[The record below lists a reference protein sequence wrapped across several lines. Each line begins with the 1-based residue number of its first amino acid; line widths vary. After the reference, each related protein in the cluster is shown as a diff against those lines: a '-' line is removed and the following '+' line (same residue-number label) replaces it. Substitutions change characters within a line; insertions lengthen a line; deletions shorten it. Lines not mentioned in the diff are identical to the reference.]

1 MTSSDHS
8 AAEASP
14 SRPDADTSTVAAKE
28 VSASWPDRDAT
39 TEEAKRR
46 VGAEL
51 ESSTSVNSVEP
62 MLLHELSIRNA
73 SALSRMLAV
82 CGSTSEDDLM
92 SVMTAALG
100 SQHPD
105 GSWGSDDYPIMKACF
120 TAQILDALYHA
131 GMILA
136 PSPSADPGRP
146 TAPSPVR
153 RAVSWLRA
161 HQQSDGSWGE
171 DTWDTCQVLK
181 ALWKSGYRE
190 DDPIMAAGIS
200 NLRAVIDKGW
210 PNKTTFW
217 FGPGFMGGAL
227 EVLNAIGDARYAK
240 RVLDELWKYFDEDT
254 GSFLPPTAAVDS
266 PRAPV
271 EWHTANALKGLSS
284 FGSVVPYGERTSA
297 AIRWLKQAQT
307 SDGSW
312 SPGHFEITSFC
323 TFEAIVALSLIDNAH
338 CEEAQ
343 RGTQWFLVH
352 CEEHSKPNLSTLLM
366 AAGALVRT
374 RVRQL
379 VASVDFLF
387 LYELAD
393 LLQSYSQVAGSFAT
407 HCDIL
412 SHQLESA
419 RSEATLAER
428 DRKSA
433 IEKFGEA
440 KASAVRLQQ
449 ELNHER
455 TQTATLQSTI
465 QSYALRV
472 TGNQLAVIGVA
483 LTLITFA
490 IGIIVALALAHN

>member
-1 MTSSDHS
+1 MTSSGHS

-14 SRPDADTSTVAAKE
+14 SRPDTGSNTVAAE
-28 VSASWPDRDAT
+28 EASASRPGRDAT
-39 TEEAKRR
+39 IEQAEGR
-46 VGAEL
+46 VDAEL
-51 ESSTSVNSVEP
+51 ESSAGAGSVEP
-62 MLLHELSIRNA
+62 MLLHELAIRKA
-73 SALSRMLAV
+73 TALSRMLAV
-82 CGSTSEDDLM
+82 CGSSSEDDSM
-92 SVMTAALG
+92 RVVTAALG
-100 SQHPD
+100 SQHAD

-120 TAQILDALYHA
+120 TAQVLEALYHA

-136 PSPSADPGRP
+136 PNPSADLGRP
-146 TAPSPVR
+146 IAPSPVR

-171 DTWDTCQVLK
+171 DIWDTCQVLK

-190 DDPIMAAGIS
+190 DDPIMAVGIS
-200 NLRAVIDKGW
+200 NLRRVIDKGW
-210 PNKTTFW
+210 TNKTTFW

-227 EVLNAIGDARYAK
+227 EVLNAVGDAHYAK
-240 RVLDELWKYFDEDT
+240 RVLDELWKYFDEET
-254 GSFLPPTAAVDS
+254 GSFLPPKAAVDS

-284 FGSVVPYGERTSA
+284 FGSVVPHDKRISA
-297 AIRWLKQAQT
+297 AIRWLKRAQT
-307 SDGSW
+307 PDGSW

-323 TFEAIVALSLIDNAH
+323 TFEAIVALSLIDNPN

-343 RGTQWFLVH
+343 QGTRWFLVH

-366 AAGALVRT
+366 AAGAIVRT

-379 VASVDFLF
+379 AASVDFLF

-393 LLQSYSQVAGSFAT
+393 LLTSYSQVTGTFTT
-407 HCDIL
+407 HCDRL
-412 SHQLESA
+412 SHQLDSA

-428 DRKSA
+428 DRKSS
-433 IEKFGEA
+433 IEHLSEVQA
-440 KASAVRLQQ
+440 LAVRLQ
-449 ELNHER
+449 ERLDHER
-455 TQTATLQSTI
+455 TQTATLQRTI

-490 IGIIVALALAHN
+490 IGLIVALALAHK